1 MIAYPN
7 FSYSLRQ
14 ENLMSSHPSIKIR
27 PLLTV
32 EEITVIANIQLD
44 SWQATFCNEK
54 LGSAIHSAFISA
66 FERRWSQKIE
76 RGYQILVIEAANEI
90 VGFVGFCLF
99 SDSSNLSEIC
109 DIHVTP
115 SARIHGYGKLLCDAA
130 LAEIKKAGF
139 KGASIWLFEDS
150 NTTKNFYEDLGFA
163 STAAFKTNELGNGVT
178 SRQVEYQITV

>member
-139 KGASIWLFEDS
+139 KVLRSGYSKIATPRNIFMKIWVLLPPQLS
-150 NTTKNFYEDLGFA
+150 KPMNWA
-163 STAAFKTNELGNGVT
+163 MV
-178 SRQVEYQITV
+178 